1 MTEPGNLLPGRGLR
15 TRKMKLIPIPGIVQL
30 FYVPVNIHQDFPGF
44 SAGYATGSQ
53 LYLADGK

>member
-1 MTEPGNLLPGRGLR
+1 
-15 TRKMKLIPIPGIVQL
+15 MKLIPIPGIVQL